1 MTLGILEVTF
11 CFPNA
16 STWINNPIWGSIVLL
31 CFQFWNIYAFDKSHQ
46 PIYVIHKLCP
56 WQICCPNVLK
66 FSTKLIL
73 LLLDNKVWKFKLL
86 FQIYKNEE
94 IAFALLNETTLGSID
109 CAWGVSRRKDLKVKI
124 SVIWKTRNLEPNNA

>member
-1 MTLGILEVTF
+1 
-11 CFPNA
+11 
-16 STWINNPIWGSIVLL
+16 
-31 CFQFWNIYAFDKSHQ
+31 
-46 PIYVIHKLCP
+46 
-56 WQICCPNVLK
+56 LK

-109 CAWGVSRRKDLKVKI
+109 CA
-124 SVIWKTRNLEPNNA
+124 